1 MQPKGRG
8 DDSESFQVI
17 KHAGIFEVKEVNG
30 KVVSQCTQKE
40 FPVFL
45 CLTSYPL
52 CPKLFE
58 WN

>member
-30 KVVSQCTQKE
+30 KVVCQGTQKE

-52 CPKLFE
+52 CPKLFK